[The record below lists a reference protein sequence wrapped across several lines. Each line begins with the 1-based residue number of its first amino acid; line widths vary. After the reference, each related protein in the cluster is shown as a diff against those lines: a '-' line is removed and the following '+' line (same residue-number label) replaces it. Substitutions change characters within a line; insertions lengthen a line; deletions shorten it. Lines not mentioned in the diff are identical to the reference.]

1 MSFYERLATVLEK
14 TADYLDAQDAEK
26 TAAAQSER
34 RQLVTDFA
42 EKYATA
48 TGEELPEKTIEKLA
62 SSDVNLLSA
71 FQKLA
76 AHVEHVRDDTIDDLG
91 EPGDLPDGEPVF
103 MTKKAELAAK
113 SQAAED
119 SFLNFVITILTVL

>member
-26 TAAAQSER
+26 TAAAQAER
-34 RQLVTDFA
+34 RQLITDFS

-48 TGEELPEKTIEKLA
+48 TGEELPEKVIEKLA
-62 SSDVNLLSA
+62 ASDVNLLSA

-76 AHVEHVRDDTIDDLG
+76 AYVDGNSTDAPDDLG
-91 EPGDLPDGEPVF
+91 EPGDMPDGEPVF
-103 MTKKAELAAK
+103 MTKKAALEAK
-113 SQAAED
+113 TRAAED
-119 SFLNFVITILTVL
+119 SFLDFIMSE